1 MQKIAVK
8 VKKLAHFKTGELPT
22 YGSLHASGFDLVA
35 QLPYKITLNPGERA
49 LVPTGLSFEV
59 PPGYEIQVRPRSG
72 WAIKKGVSVVN
83 TPGTVDADY
92 RGEVQVGLI
101 NFGKEPIDILPGDRM
116 AQAVLCPV
124 VQAEFV
130 ESTDL
135 SASERGAGGF
145 GSTGFGREAVT
156 GPVGNS

>member
-8 VKKLAHFKTGELPT
+8 VKKLNHFKGELPT

-35 QLPYKITLNPGERA
+35 QLPEKITLSPGERA
-49 LVPTGLSFEV
+49 LIPTGLSFEI

-101 NFGKEPIDILPGDRM
+101 HLGKESMDILPGDRI

-124 VQAEFV
+124 VQAEFF
-130 ESTDL
+130 ETAEL
-135 SASERGAGGF
+135 SDTERGAGGF
-145 GSTGFGREAVT
+145 GSTGFGEKVIQPA
-156 GPVGNS
+156 GNS